1 MIGLSMLAALGEI
14 STSQW
19 AMIAAIIIAT
29 FVVLNIRRRRRPL
42 DGSPRQYR
50 REIESAARDEEG
62 LRTDLGQLMI
72 QLEELARRINGQID
86 TKFAKLEQSIA
97 DADKRIAALRVLIEA
112 SKPAARDPSADASD
126 PATRTGDGPTADGRA
141 SDGPDASWLERHGA
155 VYELADAGQSP
166 EEIARQLG
174 RRIGEVELI
183 LNLRVKS
190 PTGASSSDH
199 SADGTE

>member
-1 MIGLSMLAALGEI
+1 MLAEFGGV

-19 AMIAAIIIAT
+19 AMIASIIIAT

-42 DGSPRQYR
+42 DGSPRQYQ
-50 REIESAARDEEG
+50 REIESAARDEAG
-62 LRTDLGQLMI
+62 LRKDLNQLMI

-112 SKPAARDPSADASD
+112 SKPAARNSSPDSPD
-126 PATRTGDGPTADGRA
+126 PARQTATGQTADGQA
-141 SDGPDASWLERHGA
+141 ADGPDASWIERHGA
-155 VYELADAGQSP
+155 VYELADAGLSA

-183 LNLRVKS
+183 LNLRAKS
-190 PTGASSSDH
+190 PTGASSSDQP
-199 SADGTE
+199 ADGAE